1 MEFDVT
7 IEVPQGSRNKYEIDH
22 ATGRLRLDR
31 RLFTSMQYPTDYGYI
46 EHTLGEDGDPL
57 DAMLL
62 ITESVV
68 PGAVVEARPVGVFK
82 MVDEAGGDDKI
93 LSVIAGDPRW
103 DHIQD
108 VSDVNS
114 FLLDEIK
121 HFFETYK
128 VLEPGKSVEE
138 GSHWAGRE
146 DAEQIVA
153 DALQR
158 AEPALTPAPEAEN
171 PTRPL
176 PRGLLTVREAQ
187 EIRWFRLDFL
197 GLSRCFW

>member
-57 DAMLL
+57 DSMLML
-62 ITESVV
+62 TESVV
-68 PGAVVEARPVGVFK
+68 PGAVVEARPVAVFK

-108 VSDVNS
+108 LADVNK
-114 FLLDEIK
+114 FLLDEIQ

-128 VLEPGKSVEE
+128 TLEPGKGVEE

-146 DAEQIVA
+146 DAEKIVA

-158 AEPALTPAPEAEN
+158 AKDQGVETA
-171 PTRPL
+171 
-176 PRGLLTVREAQ
+176 
-187 EIRWFRLDFL
+187 RWV
-197 GLSRCFW
+197 SPNQH

>member
-22 ATGRLRLDR
+22 ETGRLRLDR

-108 VSDVNS
+108 VSDVNK

-146 DAEQIVA
+146 DAEKIIA

-158 AEPALTPAPEAEN
+158 AKDQNVDTA
-171 PTRPL
+171 
-176 PRGLLTVREAQ
+176 
-187 EIRWFRLDFL
+187 RWV
-197 GLSRCFW
+197 SPNKH

>member
-1 MEFDVT
+1 ME
-7 IEVPQGSRNKYEIDH
+7 K
-22 ATGRLRLDR
+22 
-31 RLFTSMQYPTDYGYI
+31 
-46 EHTLGEDGDPL
+46 
-57 DAMLL
+57 LL
-62 ITESVV
+62 LLTESVV
-68 PGAVVEARPVGVFK
+68 PGAIVEARPVGVFK

-153 DALQR
+153 GGYFVGWNRPVVQAIPVSSPASAPAAQYAQAVGIEGR
-158 AEPALTPAPEAEN
+158 RPASTVPEPSVPPDLGAP
-171 PTRPL
+171 PRVRVPRPQQ
-176 PRGLLTVREAQ
+176 G
-187 EIRWFRLDFL
+187 
-197 GLSRCFW
+197 S

>member
-22 ATGRLRLDR
+22 ETGRLRLDR

-62 ITESVV
+62 LTESVV
-68 PGAVVEARPVGVFK
+68 PGAIVEARPVGVFK

-108 VSDVNS
+108 VSDVNK
-114 FLLDEIK
+114 FLLDEIQ

-128 VLEPGKSVEE
+128 VLEPGKGVEE

-146 DAEQIVA
+146 DAEKIVG

-158 AEPALTPAPEAEN
+158 AKDQNVDTA
-171 PTRPL
+171 
-176 PRGLLTVREAQ
+176 
-187 EIRWFRLDFL
+187 RWV
-197 GLSRCFW
+197 SPNHH

>member
-22 ATGRLRLDR
+22 ETGRLRLDR

-108 VSDVNS
+108 VSDVNK

-128 VLEPGKSVEE
+128 VLEPGKGVEE

-146 DAEQIVA
+146 DAEKIIGE
-153 DALQR
+153 ALQR
-158 AEPALTPAPEAEN
+158 AKDEN
-171 PTRPL
+171 VDT
-176 PRGLLTVREAQ
+176 A
-187 EIRWFRLDFL
+187 RWV
-197 GLSRCFW
+197 SPNKH